1 MQENLETGYR
11 SLAIQDLKGGFQ
23 SLDGSDADK
32 KAALDQSFRDVL
44 VQELLAKKLNVELVE
59 KFISFSVLAC
69 RSDMV
74 TTTMPVVLL
83 GDVFDAVTLDQ
94 CEQMFTY
101 VERNVSV
108 WKEEIFFVACKNNL
122 LRMCNDLLRRLSR
135 SQNTVF
141 CGRILLF
148 LAKFFPFS
156 ERSGLNI
163 VSEFNLENLT
173 EYGSDGKEAMIE
185 STAETTE
192 DAPLQI
198 DFNLY
203 CKFWALQDFFR
214 NPNQCYTAAQWKTFA
229 THSANVLAAF
239 KSFKLEEH
247 RNRSKDKK
255 GGGATATM
263 SSMDVDD
270 NVAAEN
276 VIAEGHHFFA
286 KFLTNPKLLS
296 LQLSDSHFRRSVLV
310 QFLILFQYLTSQ
322 VKFKA
327 ESLALTPGQ
336 AEWIKETEATV
347 FQLLEETPPQGKKFC
362 ASVRHI
368 LQREELW
375 NNWKNDGCK
384 EFKKP
389 ELPEGV
395 AGAAGDSG
403 AAPTTKKR
411 AGGAMRRP
419 KRLLG
424 DVIRDATRNNKFFMG
439 NAELTKLW
447 NVCPDNLLSCK
458 GGDRNFM
465 PNLETYI
472 ETEKEKGDASYEWRA
487 LRLLARQS
495 PYFFVANTPS
505 SSSNKISD
513 YLENVRKRIIKERN
527 EVGTTIK
534 QEAQEE
540 ESVDMEQTETME
552 QEDEDQ
558 DLLKPEQLTPEGG
571 DRKERQVENS
581 KPTDEQMKEL
591 SCVIADDW
599 KKLGAK
605 LGYASDEM
613 LFFESENAA
622 VPDQCLAML
631 RIWFDDDVDASWDNL
646 AYMLEGLKMSVAAEV
661 VKRFIPVQVDLSE

>member
-1 MQENLETGYR
+1 M
-11 SLAIQDLKGGFQ
+11 AIDGLKGGFQ

-44 VQELLAKKLNVELVE
+44 VRELLSKDELNVQLVE

-69 RSDMV
+69 RNDMV

-101 VERNVSV
+101 VEKNVSV

-173 EYGSDGKEAMIE
+173 EYGSDGKEMTE
-185 STAETTE
+185 TTAESTE

-214 NPNQCYTAAQWKTFA
+214 NPNQCYTAAQWKIFS
-229 THSANVLAAF
+229 THAGNVLSAF

-247 RNRSKDKK
+247 RNNNNSSNRSNRDKEK
-255 GGGATATM
+255 SSKEAVATM
-263 SSMDVDD
+263 EVDD
-270 NVAAEN
+270 VNNISAEN
-276 VIAEGHHFFA
+276 LIAEGHHFFA

-327 ESLALTPGQ
+327 ESLALTTAQ

-362 ASVRHI
+362 ASVRHV

-389 ELPEGV
+389 DLVDKNAE
-395 AGAAGDSG
+395 DSSSVS
-403 AAPTTKKR
+403 PVKKS
-411 AGGAMRRP
+411 RRP

-439 NAELTKLW
+439 NSELTKLW
-447 NVCPDNLLSCK
+447 NVCPDNLQSCK
-458 GGDRNFM
+458 GGDRSFM
-465 PNLETYI
+465 PSLETYLE
-472 ETEKEKGDASYEWRA
+472 ETQSEKGKKDASNEWRA

-495 PYFFVANTPS
+495 PYFFVAHAPS
-505 SSSNKISD
+505 TSSNKVSD
-513 YLENVRKRIIKERN
+513 YLENIRKRIIKERN
-527 EVGTTIK
+527 EGANNQTGTVVK
-534 QEAQEE
+534 QEE
-540 ESVDMEQTETME
+540 ESVEMEQGVGDE
-552 QEDEDQ
+552 EDVEEE
-558 DLLKPEQLTPEGG
+558 LSAEQLATDEQS
-571 DRKERQVENS
+571 KEATAVVNN
-581 KPTDEQMKEL
+581 KPTEEQMKEL
-591 SCVIADDW
+591 SSVIADDW

-613 LFFESENAA
+613 LFFESENPA
-622 VPDQCLAML
+622 VPDQCMAML
-631 RIWFDDDVDASWDNL
+631 KIWFDDDIDASWDNL
-646 AYMLEGLKMSVAAEV
+646 AYTLEGLKMSVAAEV
-661 VKRFIPVQVDLSE
+661 VKKFITKGVEDVSE

>member
-1 MQENLETGYR
+1 M
-11 SLAIQDLKGGFQ
+11 
-23 SLDGSDADK
+23 DGSDADK

-44 VQELLAKKLNVELVE
+44 VRELLEKSLNVELVE
-59 KFISFSVLAC
+59 KFISFSVMAC
-69 RSDMV
+69 RNEMV

-94 CEQMFTY
+94 SEEMFTY
-101 VERNVSV
+101 VEKNVSV
-108 WKEEIFFVACKNNL
+108 WKEEIFFGACKNNL

-173 EYGSDGKEAMIE
+173 EYDGGDGKDTM
-185 STAETTE
+185 ETTE
-192 DAPLQI
+192 STEEAPLQI

-214 NPNQCYTAAQWKTFA
+214 NPNQCYTTAQWKTF
-229 THSANVLAAF
+229 SAHAASVLAAF

-247 RNRSKDKK
+247 ARNRSKNKK
-255 GGGATATM
+255 DNSVAA
-263 SSMDVDD
+263 MDVD
-270 NVAAEN
+270 NGEELAEN
-276 VIAEGHHFFA
+276 VISDSHHFFA

-327 ESLALTPGQ
+327 ESLALTTTQ
-336 AEWIKETEATV
+336 SDWIKETEATV
-347 FQLLEETPPQGKKFC
+347 FQLLEETPPAGKRFC

-389 ELPEGV
+389 EIVEVVSP
-395 AGAAGDSG
+395 
-403 AAPTTKKR
+403 TKKKTPV
-411 AGGAMRRP
+411 GRRP

-424 DVIRDATRNNKFFMG
+424 DVIRDATKNHKFFMG

-505 SSSNKISD
+505 SSSNKVSD
-513 YLENVRKRIIKERN
+513 YLENVRKRIIKDRSDGSAN
-527 EVGTTIK
+527 AKVDVH
-534 QEAQEE
+534 EE
-540 ESVDMEQTETME
+540 ESVEMDQTETME
-552 QEDEDQ
+552 QEDEEQ
-558 DLLKPEQLTPEGG
+558 DLLKGDQDGEKDEQPA
-571 DRKERQVENS
+571 VIA
-581 KPTDEQMKEL
+581 KPTEEQIKEL
-591 SCVIADDW
+591 SMVIAEDW

-605 LGYASDEM
+605 LGYASDEI
-613 LFFESENAA
+613 LFFESENPTVA
-622 VPDQCLAML
+622 DQCLAML
-631 RIWFDDDVDASWDNL
+631 RIWFDDDIDANWDNL
-646 AYMLEGLKMSVAAEV
+646 AYTLEGLKMGVAAEV
-661 VKRFIPVQVDLSE
+661 VKKFIPSRVEDVSE

>member
-1 MQENLETGYR
+1 M
-11 SLAIQDLKGGFQ
+11 A
-23 SLDGSDADK
+23 GSDADK

-44 VQELLAKKLNVELVE
+44 VRELLEKELNVDLVE

-69 RSDMV
+69 RNDMV

-94 CEQMFTY
+94 CEQMFTF

-173 EYGSDGKEAMIE
+173 EYGSDGKEMGGE
-185 STAETTE
+185 VTVPTTTPTSTPSETTE
-192 DAPLQI
+192 EAPLQI

-214 NPNQCYTAAQWKTFA
+214 NPNQCYTAAQWKTFSSHA
-229 THSANVLAAF
+229 GNVLSAF
-239 KSFKLEEH
+239 NSFKLEEH
-247 RNRSKDKK
+247 RNHGSKRDKK
-255 GGGATATM
+255 KETNAP
-263 SSMDVDD
+263 SMDVDATPESV
-270 NVAAEN
+270 VAEA
-276 VIAEGHHFFA
+276 HHFFA

-296 LQLSDSHFRRSVLV
+296 LQLSDSNFRRSVLV

-322 VKFKA
+322 VKFKS
-327 ESLALTPGQ
+327 ESLALTPAQ
-336 AEWIKETEATV
+336 SDWIKETEATV

-389 ELPEGV
+389 DLVDVVSPRKLPN
-395 AGAAGDSG
+395 
-403 AAPTTKKR
+403 
-411 AGGAMRRP
+411 RRP

-424 DVIRDATRNNKFFMG
+424 DVIRDAAKNNKYFMG

-447 NVCPDNLLSCK
+447 NVCPDNLQSCK
-458 GGDRNFM
+458 GAERNFM
-465 PNLETYI
+465 PNLETYM
-472 ETEKEKGDASYEWRA
+472 ETTTAEKSDASYEWRA

-505 SSSNKISD
+505 SSSNKVSD
-513 YLENVRKRIIKERN
+513 YLENVRKRIAKDRN
-527 EVGTTIK
+527 EGATVKPEVG
-534 QEAQEE
+534 EE
-540 ESVDMEQTETME
+540 ESVEMEDRETLYE
-552 QEDEDQ
+552 QED
-558 DLLKPEQLTPEGG
+558 LSKAEQLTP
-571 DRKERQVENS
+571 DQDSKEPPPPVHV
-581 KPTDEQMKEL
+581 KPTEEQMKEL

-599 KKLGAK
+599 KKLAGK
-605 LGYASDEM
+605 LGYASDEI
-613 LFFESENAA
+613 LFFESEN
-622 VPDQCLAML
+622 VTVMDQCQAML
-631 RIWFDDDVDASWDNL
+631 RIWFDDDIDASWDNL
-646 AYMLEGLKMSVAAEV
+646 AYTLEGLKLGVAAEV
-661 VKRFIPVQVDLSE
+661 VKKFIPNRVEDVSE

>member
-1 MQENLETGYR
+1 MFLFQGNLETTFR
-11 SLAIQDLKGGFQ
+11 SLAIDDLKGDFQ

-32 KAALDQSFRDVL
+32 KAALDQSFRDIL
-44 VQELLAKKLNVELVE
+44 VRELLEKDLNVDLVE
-59 KFISFSVLAC
+59 KFIAFSVLAC
-69 RSDMV
+69 RNDMV

-173 EYGSDGKEAMIE
+173 EYESDGKETMGGEASE
-185 STAETTE
+185 STE

-203 CKFWALQDFFR
+203 LKFWALQDFFR
-214 NPNQCYTAAQWKTFA
+214 NPNQCYTAAQWKIFSTY
-229 THSANVLAAF
+229 SGNVLSAF

-247 RNRSKDKK
+247 NRNRKESHRKDQ
-255 GGGATATM
+255 ATM
-263 SSMDVDD
+263 EVDEAT
-270 NVAAEN
+270 VEN
-276 VIAEGHHFFA
+276 AIAESHHFFA

-327 ESLALTPGQ
+327 ESLALTPAQ
-336 AEWIKETEATV
+336 SEWIKETEATV
-347 FQLLEETPPQGKKFC
+347 FQLIEETPPQGKKFC
-362 ASVRHI
+362 TSVRHI

-389 ELPEGV
+389 ELVEAVSP
-395 AGAAGDSG
+395 
-403 AAPTTKKR
+403 TKKKQ
-411 AGGAMRRP
+411 AGGPSRRP

-472 ETEKEKGDASYEWRA
+472 ESEKEKGDTSYEWRA

-505 SSSNKISD
+505 SSSVKVSD
-513 YLENVRKRIIKERN
+513 YLENVRKKIVKERN
-527 EVGTTIK
+527 EGGATVK
-534 QEAQEE
+534 QEVQEE
-540 ESVDMEQTETME
+540 ESVEMEQTETME
-552 QEDEDQ
+552 QEEEDQ
-558 DLLKPEQLTPEGG
+558 ELQQLTPEG
-571 DRKERQVENS
+571 DEKEGQAENS
-581 KPTDEQMKEL
+581 KPTEEQMKEL

-605 LGYASDEM
+605 LGYASDEI
-613 LFFESENAA
+613 LFFESENATGTT
-622 VPDQCLAML
+622 DQCLAML
-631 RIWFDDDVDASWDNL
+631 KIWFDDDIDSSWDNL
-646 AYMLEGLKMSVAAEV
+646 AYTLEGLKMSVAAEV
-661 VKRFIPVQVDLSE
+661 VKKFIPARQEASE

>member
-1 MQENLETGYR
+1 MQILEPN
-11 SLAIQDLKGGFQ
+11 
-23 SLDGSDADK
+23 
-32 KAALDQSFRDVL
+32 
-44 VQELLAKKLNVELVE
+44 LNVDLVE

-69 RSDMV
+69 RNDMV

-94 CEQMFTY
+94 CEEMFTY
-101 VERNVSV
+101 VEKNVSV
-108 WKEEIFFVACKNNL
+108 WKEEIFFGPCKNNL

-173 EYGSDGKEAMIE
+173 EYDGSDGKEVPMGD
-185 STAETTE
+185 TTETTE
-192 DAPLQI
+192 DSPLQV

-214 NPNQCYTAAQWKTFA
+214 NPNQCYTTAQWKTFS
-229 THSANVLAAF
+229 TYSGNVLAAF

-247 RNRSKDKK
+247 RNRSSKSKKDS
-255 GGGATATM
+255 ATSNASAM
-263 SSMDVDD
+263 EVDEGVP
-270 NVAAEN
+270 NVEN
-276 VIAEGHHFFA
+276 MIAEGQHFFA

-327 ESLALTPGQ
+327 ESLSLTPAQ
-336 AEWIKETEATV
+336 AEWIKETEAMV
-347 FQLLEETPPQGKKFC
+347 FQLLEETPPQGRKFC
-362 ASVRHI
+362 ASVKHI

-389 ELPEGV
+389 EVEEAKESP
-395 AGAAGDSG
+395 
-403 AAPTTKKR
+403 TKKTK
-411 AGGAMRRP
+411 GGAMRRP

-424 DVIRDATRNNKFFMG
+424 DVIRDATKNNRFFMG

-465 PNLETYI
+465 PNLETYL
-472 ETEKEKGDASYEWRA
+472 ETEKGKGDATYEWRA

-495 PYFFVANTPS
+495 PYFFVANTPA
-505 SSSNKISD
+505 SSSNKVSD
-513 YLENVRKRIIKERN
+513 YLENVRKRILKEKN
-527 EVGTTIK
+527 EAGAAVK
-534 QEAQEE
+534 QEPEVQEE
-540 ESVDMEQTETME
+540 ESVDMEQNEGME
-552 QEDEDQ
+552 PEDEDQ
-558 DLLKPEQLTPEGG
+558 EMMKQEEDAKREPVTEC
-571 DRKERQVENS
+571 
-581 KPTDEQMKEL
+581 KPTEEQMKEL
-591 SCVIADDW
+591 SAVIADDW

-605 LGYASDEM
+605 LGYSADEI
-613 LFFESENAA
+613 LFFESENEA
-622 VPDQCLAML
+622 VADQCLAL
-631 RIWFDDDVDASWDNL
+631 LKIWFDDDIDNNWDNL
-646 AYMLEGLKMSVAAEV
+646 AYTLEGLKMGVAAEV
-661 VKRFIPVQVDLSE
+661 VKKFIPSQGEEE

>member
-1 MQENLETGYR
+1 M
-11 SLAIQDLKGGFQ
+11 
-23 SLDGSDADK
+23 DGSDADK

-44 VQELLAKKLNVELVE
+44 VRELLEKELNVELVE

-69 RSDMV
+69 RNDMV

-94 CEQMFTY
+94 CEDMFSY
-101 VERNVSV
+101 VEKNVSV

-173 EYGSDGKEAMIE
+173 EYGADGKEAMGEATE
-185 STAETTE
+185 STE
-192 DAPLQI
+192 DQSLQI

-214 NPNQCYTAAQWKTFA
+214 NPNQCYTAAQWKTFSTYA
-229 THSANVLAAF
+229 GNVLAAF

-247 RNRSKDKK
+247 RNRSRDKK
-255 GGGATATM
+255 DATAAAAATLM
-263 SSMDVDD
+263 ETDD
-270 NVAAEN
+270 NSSAEN
-276 VIAEGHHFFA
+276 LIAEGNHFFA

-327 ESLALTPGQ
+327 ESLALTPAQ
-336 AEWIKETEATV
+336 SEWIKETEATV
-347 FQLLEETPPQGKKFC
+347 LQLIEETPPQGKKFC

-368 LQREELW
+368 LHREELW

-389 ELPEGV
+389 DLIEVAAAASPTKKKPSV
-395 AGAAGDSG
+395 AG
-403 AAPTTKKR
+403 
-411 AGGAMRRP
+411 RRP

-424 DVIRDATRNNKFFMG
+424 DVIRDATRNNRFFMG

-447 NVCPDNLLSCK
+447 NVCPDNLMSCK

-472 ETEKEKGDASYEWRA
+472 ETEKGKGDASYEWRA

-505 SSSNKISD
+505 SSSNKVSD
-513 YLENVRKRIIKERN
+513 YLENVRKRIVKERS
-527 EVGTTIK
+527 EGATVK
-534 QEAQEE
+534 QEVQEE
-540 ESVDMEQTETME
+540 ESVEMEQTETME

-571 DRKERQVENS
+571 EKEAGGAALESS
-581 KPTDEQMKEL
+581 KPTEEQLKEL

-605 LGYASDEM
+605 LGYASDELM
-613 LFFESENAA
+613 FFESENAA
-622 VPDQCLAML
+622 VPDQCLAMFK
-631 RIWFDDDVDASWDNL
+631 IWFDDDIDANWDNL
-646 AYMLEGLKMSVAAEV
+646 AYTLEGLKMSVAAEV
-661 VKRFIPVQVDLSE
+661 AKKFIPNRVVEDVSE

>member
-1 MQENLETGYR
+1 MLLLFQGNLEKSFR
-11 SLAIQDLKGGFQ
+11 SLAIDELKGHFQ

-44 VQELLAKKLNVELVE
+44 VRELLLDKELNVDLVE
-59 KFISFSVLAC
+59 KYISFSVLAC
-69 RSDMV
+69 RNDMV

-94 CEQMFTY
+94 CEEMFAY
-101 VERNVSV
+101 VEKNVSV

-173 EYGSDGKEAMIE
+173 EYDGSDGKEVAMV
-185 STAETTE
+185 TETTDSQE

-214 NPNQCYTAAQWKTFA
+214 NPNQCYNQAQWKTFS
-229 THSANVLAAF
+229 TYSANVLAAF

-255 GGGATATM
+255 DVQGSAMEVDAVETA
-263 SSMDVDD
+263 
-270 NVAAEN
+270 
-276 VIAEGHHFFA
+276 IADGHHFFA

-296 LQLSDSHFRRSVLV
+296 LQLSDSQFRRSVLV

-322 VKFKA
+322 VKFKP
-327 ESLALTPGQ
+327 ESLALTPAQ
-336 AEWIKETEATV
+336 AEWIKETEASV
-347 FQLLEETPPQGKKFC
+347 FQLIEETPPQGKKFC

-389 ELPEGV
+389 DV
-395 AGAAGDSG
+395 AEPAS
-403 AAPTTKKR
+403 PTKKKTI
-411 AGGAMRRP
+411 GRRP

-424 DVIRDATRNNKFFMG
+424 DVIRDATKNNRFFMG

-447 NVCPDNLLSCK
+447 NVCPDNLASCK

-465 PNLETYI
+465 PQLETYL
-472 ETEKEKGDASYEWRA
+472 ESEKEKGDATYEWRA

-505 SSSNKISD
+505 SSSNKVSD
-513 YLENVRKRIIKERN
+513 YLENVRKRIAKDRS
-527 EVGTTIK
+527 EVGQEVVK
-534 QEAQEE
+534 QEVQEE
-540 ESVDMEQTETME
+540 ESVEMEQTME
-552 QEDEDQ
+552 EENEDQ
-558 DLLKPEQLTPEGG
+558 DLLKPEQLTPEGEE
-571 DRKERQVENS
+571 KESQVVNA
-581 KPTDEQMKEL
+581 KPTDEQMREL
-591 SCVIADDW
+591 SFVIADDW
-599 KKLGAK
+599 KKLAAK
-605 LGYASDEM
+605 LGYASDEI
-613 LFFESENAA
+613 LFFESENTA
-622 VPDQCLAML
+622 VPEQCLALL
-631 RIWFDDDVDASWDNL
+631 RIWFDDDIDASWDNL
-646 AYMLEGLKMSVAAEV
+646 AYTLEGLKMGVAAEV
-661 VKRFIPVQVDLSE
+661 VKKFIPKTEDVSE